1 MIRSVLAR
9 LAWVGRTASIRQLL
23 GSSTCRTACY
33 LVCTRFSGERGDG
46 EACADGDGFSTILRP
61 FHANSITARGETTL
75 FRKVLHSI
83 AASALLLA
91 LLPALAIAQTTRAA
105 QPEDPPPQVA
115 QLRQQFEG
123 LTTQQIEAQG
133 YVPEGPCVP
142 SPSGVGAMGIH
153 AINQQLYQAQF
164 PNGNMDPANP
174 NVLLVGQSGKVIGLE
189 WEAADVGQGPIKIF
203 GQTIELQSG
212 HPGIEEPHYMLHIY
226 FKPDGKV
233 LFGTN
238 DQTAFDPELSCPP
251 MSASATASGT
261 STAAATATAL
271 TDTGGM
277 SLMPALAAFAL
288 ALLLAGGLTAAALV
302 RRS

>member
-1 MIRSVLAR
+1 LRE
-9 LAWVGRTASIRQLL
+9 GETALL
-23 GSSTCRTACY
+23 GKVLY
-33 LVCTRFSGERGDG
+33 LVT
-46 EACADGDGFSTILRP
+46 
-61 FHANSITARGETTL
+61 
-75 FRKVLHSI
+75 
-83 AASALLLA
+83 ASALVLA
-91 LLPALAIAQTTRAA
+91 LVPAMAIAQTSAA
-105 QPEDPPPQVA
+105 QPVDPPPQVV

-133 YVPEGPCVP
+133 YVPEGPCVT

-164 PNGNMDPANP
+164 PNGTMDPANP

-189 WEAADVGQGPIKIF
+189 WEAANVGQGSIKIF
-203 GQTIELQSG
+203 GQTVELQSG
-212 HPGIEEPHYMLHIY
+212 HPGVPEPHYMLHIY

-251 MSASATASGT
+251 VSASAATASPT
-261 STAAATATAL
+261 SSATSAIATPTATATATPTAL
-271 TDTGGM
+271 AETSGM
-277 SLMPALAAFAL
+277 LLMPVLAAGAL
-288 ALLLAGGLTAAALV
+288 ALLVVGGLLAAVLM